1 MDQCIIAVD
10 VSAHLTSQDHQYMA
24 RNPEFQYP
32 QKKGGKEKK
41 LCFSHFTARMNCFC
55 ELKQES
61 AAVLSLRHTVDL
73 FWEQNIKR
81 CPDPTVTL
89 HYFHWPTTR
98 PDAHTKI
105 ALRLQS
111 SSHSGDTNGMIDTNV
126 SRANCA
132 ADLHRSDRAS
142 YPSTHLA
149 CWQELPWR
157 FFFFFF
163 FFPSRRS

>member
-1 MDQCIIAVD
+1 MRIKA
-10 VSAHLTSQDHQYMA
+10 A
-24 RNPEFQYP
+24 
-32 QKKGGKEKK
+32 KW
-41 LCFSHFTARMNCFC
+41 
-55 ELKQES
+55 QES
-61 AAVLSLRHTVDL
+61 APVLSLRHTVDL

-149 CWQELPWR
+149 CWQEPPWR
-157 FFFFFF
+157 VFFFLFLFS
-163 FFPSRRS
+163 FPALMNGSLFVRARCLCPPYAVWMACRSIITY